1 MLRPAYK
8 LTLGSASPQ
17 SLIALSVARAQNAGP
32 GLVTLRLGAAD
43 AVSEGD
49 PATVELGWDGAA
61 TLVFTG
67 TVAAVER
74 RLDGL
79 RVDCT
84 GAHGKLT
91 GARGGATYV
100 QQTAGGVVSAL
111 AADAGVDVASAEDGI
126 DLPLYVADAGRSHHA
141 HCLRLARWCGFDLY
155 EAADGALAFGPFT
168 RTSADHTFRYGADV
182 LAAAIAASDLEPAT
196 TVVPE
201 SPASSQGDET
211 ASWLVKDPSAHAG
224 GDGPVVVSESALRTK
239 EAADRAAQAG
249 VARAQ
254 RAALS
259 GSVELQ
265 GAPQVALG
273 DAVALADMPDDTL
286 NVTYQV
292 LGVRHV
298 LDRRRGFRTRL
309 DLAVAP

>member
-1 MLRPAYK
+1 M
-8 LTLGSASPQ
+8 
-17 SLIALSVARAQNAGP
+17 
-32 GLVTLRLGAAD
+32 TLRLGATDSALQ
-43 AVSEGD
+43 GD
-49 PATVELGWDGAA
+49 PATVELGWDGS
-61 TLVFTG
+61 TSLVFTG
-67 TVAAVER
+67 TVSAVER

-84 GAHGKLT
+84 GAHAALT
-91 GARGGATYV
+91 LARGGTTYV

-111 AADAGVDVASAEDGI
+111 AQDAGVDVASAEDGI

-155 EAADGALAFGPFT
+155 EDGSGALAFGPFT

-182 LAAAIAASDLEPAT
+182 LAVALQATAQEPAT
-196 TVVPE
+196 TVIPE

-224 GDGPVVVSESALRTK
+224 GGGPVVVSESALRTK
-239 EAADRAAQAG
+239 EAADTAAQAG

-254 RAALS
+254 RAALQ
-259 GSVELQ
+259 GTVEVT

-273 DAVALADMPDDTL
+273 DAVALEAMPDDAL

-292 LGVRHV
+292 LGLRHV

-309 DLAVAP
+309 SLGVAP